1 METKTYRRKPNSPK
15 GGEKPDANSPCRI
28 ENTQTKIKTEHGNI
42 QKIGKELKSK
52 PDAIAGETDVYNLNS
67 FFFSGYKAHKNIYL

>member
-28 ENTQTKIKTEHGNI
+28 ENTQTKIKNRTWKHTENRKGTQIKTRRHCGRNRRI
-42 QKIGKELKSK
+42 
-52 PDAIAGETDVYNLNS
+52 
-67 FFFSGYKAHKNIYL
+67 